1 MKEKHPWGFRSN
13 KSRQSNIFVH
23 NIKLKERFTFIYAS
37 TGLGTKIL
45 TIASNRDFESYL
57 SIRCL
62 ASRHIFRFFHFC
74 RGFFLCNLLINVQSS
89 STVYEGSRYKILVS
103 WNLDPSLLTPEGSV
117 VHWFAVSGGKILFWR
132 GASWLRTFMSS
143 SVVFDFGR
151 NTSNMTDFRQISPKH
166 STNDD
171 KRKCVGKFWYLKYL
185 SRGVH

>member
-45 TIASNRDFESYL
+45 TIASNRDFESSL
-57 SIRCL
+57 SICCL

-74 RGFFLCNLLINVQSS
+74 RGFFLCNLPINVQSS
-89 STVYEGSRYKILVS
+89 STAYEGSRYKILVS

-117 VHWFAVSGGKILFWR
+117 VPLVCGFRRQGTLLAWRKLIANLYELKCRIWFWEEYI
-132 GASWLRTFMSS
+132 
-143 SVVFDFGR
+143 
-151 NTSNMTDFRQISPKH
+151 
-166 STNDD
+166 
-171 KRKCVGKFWYLKYL
+171 
-185 SRGVH
+185 